1 MFNIQFL
8 IKGKGTCVPL
18 FLCLGVLVRALG
30 VFNLIDF
37 GSPHCAE
44 GVLKLGLGEVGGQ
57 TRASIENLGNGARR
71 VVNDCHY
78 NVMRLVIQ
86 LTVGVSLFDV
96 LGLLGYKLSSS
107 ISQFG
112 NVVRGQVGYECV
124 QSVLRHIGYLS
135 GVWDFPFPFVII
147 L

>member
-18 FLCLGVLVRALG
+18 CLRLGVLVRALG

-78 NVMRLVIQ
+78 NVMRLVVQ
-86 LTVGVSLFDV
+86 LAVSVSLFYILSLLRHK
-96 LGLLGYKLSSS
+96 LGGR

-112 NVVRGQVGYECV
+112 NVVRGQVGYKGV
-124 QSVLRHIGYLS
+124 QSVLSHISCLS
-135 GVWDFPFPFVII
+135 GVRDFPFPFVII